1 MQGSISVTLTKEDL
15 VQLQL
20 SYLFKK
26 PYPYLLGFLYLISIL
41 DIVLAIA
48 EKDLSSL
55 NPFMVF
61 IFIFVPLLAFF
72 LIKAHKNNLKNRL
85 VNEERQYTW
94 SDEGVVLE
102 SDSLTVRMQW
112 TDFTGLFATKSAI
125 YLMVNGVTAH
135 IFPRRCFTDEQWSE
149 FGHTVR
155 GRIKQKKK
163 LRGVRNL
170 LIYVFIFIVTVGI
183 IQYFNV
189 S

>member
-1 MQGSISVTLTKEDL
+1 MQGSCSVTLTKEDL

-20 SYLFKK
+20 SYLLKK

-41 DIVLAIA
+41 DIVLAIV
-48 EKDLSSL
+48 EKDISSL

-72 LIKAHKNNLKNRL
+72 LIKAHKNNIKNRL
-85 VNEERQYTW
+85 VKEEKQYTW
-94 SDEGVVLE
+94 SEEGMTIE
-102 SDSLTVRMQW
+102 SESLTVRMQW
-112 TDFTGLFATKSAI
+112 TDFTGIFATKSAI
-125 YLMVNGVTAH
+125 YLMVNGITAH

-149 FGHTVR
+149 FGQMVR
-155 GRIKQKKK
+155 SRIKQKKK

-170 LIYVFIFIVTVGI
+170 LIYLFIFVVTVGI
-183 IQYFNV
+183 VQYFNA